1 MKSFSVGCALV
12 VCCSPLAVIGQTLS
26 DPGLEVTTVLSS
38 ADGLSQ
44 PTALSFLGSSP
55 SDFFVTEKA
64 TGKVKHF
71 VNGVGTTVLDLPVT
85 SESER
90 GLLGMTLSPNFG
102 QTGQPGSDNVY
113 LYYSRSDTNSDNP
126 NGGWQE
132 NRLSIFTWD
141 GTALTNERAVAT
153 FGRSDDGR
161 TGGPNHNGGPITFGS
176 DGKLYGI
183 TGDLNRKLAEQN
195 YQSADGKS
203 ARVGGIYR
211 LNADGSVPTDNPFSS
226 NPDSGIK
233 RWYSYGTRN
242 SFGLT
247 FDPATGRLWD
257 TENGPTSYDEINL
270 VLRGSNSGWTDI
282 MGPNSRSPGDTGGLV
297 NLGPAARY
305 SNPEFSFKDP
315 VAVTAINFLYGSSL
329 GAAYDDKVL
338 VGDANNGNL
347 YMFTLN
353 DDRSGFVLSGGLNDM
368 VADSTGE
375 RNALRVG
382 TGFGIT
388 TDIVRGPDGDT
399 YVLNLATGEL
409 YRIEAAGGGSLAS
422 VPEPETFGL
431 ALFGMVAL
439 TIARFNSRRNKS
451 LTAENSCGPQ
461 DVGYGDRNLVLVP
474 AGGK

>member
-12 VCCSPLAVIGQTLS
+12 VCCSPLFAIDQTLS

-38 ADGLSQ
+38 SAGLSQ

-55 SDFFVTEKA
+55 DDFFVTEKA

-71 VNGVGTTVLDLPVT
+71 VGGVGTTVLDLPVT

-90 GLLGMTLSPNFG
+90 GLLGMALSPNFG
-102 QTGQPGSDNVY
+102 QTGQPGADSVY
-113 LYYSRSDTNSDNP
+113 LYYSRSTTNSDDP
-126 NGGWQE
+126 NGSWKE
-132 NRLSIFTWD
+132 NRLSVFTWN
-141 GTALTNERAVAT
+141 GTALTNEVALAT

-161 TGGPNHNGGPITFGS
+161 AGGPNHNGGPITFGP

-211 LNADGSVPTDNPFSS
+211 LNADGSVPSDNPFSS

-247 FDPATGRLWD
+247 FDPASGRLWD

-282 MGPNSRSPGDTGGLV
+282 MGPNSRSPGDTSGLV
-297 NLGPAARY
+297 SLGANARY
-305 SNPEFSFKDP
+305 SEPEFSFKDP
-315 VAVTAINFLYGSSL
+315 VAVTAISFLSGSSL
-329 GAAYDDKVL
+329 GAAYDNKVL

-353 DDRSGFVLSGGLNDM
+353 SDRSGFVLSGGLSDR
-368 VADSTGE
+368 VADSTSE
-375 RNALRVG
+375 QNSLRVG
-382 TGFGIT
+382 SGFGIT
-388 TDIVRGPDGDT
+388 TDLVRGPDGNI
-399 YVLNLATGEL
+399 YVLNLVSGEL
-409 YRIEAAGGGSLAS
+409 YRIDVAGAGSPS
-422 VPEPETFGL
+422 STPEPESL
-431 ALFGMVAL
+431 ALAMIGMVAL
-439 TIARFNSRRNKS
+439 AIARFSSRRNKS
-451 LTAENSCGPQ
+451 LTAQNSCGPTRSG
-461 DVGYGDRNLVLVP
+461 VW
-474 AGGK
+474 